1 MGTQHLLNNTE
12 DSSKFATRKWS
23 VVNHQNNTK
32 RGEGNENESSIKL

>member
-12 DSSKFATRKWS
+12 DSSKFATRKWR

-32 RGEGNENESSIKL
+32 RGEGNENESKIKL